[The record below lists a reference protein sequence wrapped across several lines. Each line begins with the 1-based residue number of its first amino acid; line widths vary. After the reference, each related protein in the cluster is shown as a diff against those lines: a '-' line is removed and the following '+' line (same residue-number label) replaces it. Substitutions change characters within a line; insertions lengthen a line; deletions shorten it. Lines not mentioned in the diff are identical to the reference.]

1 MNAKP
6 FSKIKTINWD
16 KYQYSLILIP
26 GLGPEEEGVKL
37 DSGAIARCKSGVE
50 RFRKGLAPFIVV
62 SGGNVHP
69 FQTPYNEAV
78 EMKKYLIEELN
89 VPEDV
94 VFIEPDA
101 RHTTTN
107 LRNASRIIYHFG
119 IPANKPVLIV
129 TDKSQSS
136 YINSGM
142 AKTSMRDL
150 GYLPYKNLKK
160 ISETETEFYP
170 NWESM
175 QVDPFDPLDP

>member
-1 MNAKP
+1 
-6 FSKIKTINWD
+6 
-16 KYQYSLILIP
+16 
-26 GLGPEEEGVKL
+26 
-37 DSGAIARCKSGVE
+37 
-50 RFRKGLAPFIVV
+50 
-62 SGGNVHP
+62 
-69 FQTPYNEAV
+69 
-78 EMKKYLIEELN
+78 MKKYLIEELN